1 MSHSAAR
8 RTASLAL
15 LATCLPRFSH
25 AQDLPSLE
33 IGILPNISARVL
45 LAQYEPMRTFLQ
57 RGLGRGV
64 QLSTA
69 ASWNAFHARTLGL
82 EYDLVITASHLAR
95 VAQLERG
102 LVPLLMYEPAIKG
115 MIICAR
121 KRPLKSAAELDGQ
134 TLALSN
140 PQSLVTLRGF
150 QWLSEKSLVRGRHF
164 KTINTPT
171 DDSVG
176 NVVLQGDAIAA
187 MLSGGEYRAIPG
199 PIKEQLQV
207 LATFAEVPGFVV
219 LASPRLAPALVNAI
233 KEALLRFAGGTP
245 EGTAFF
251 AATGFSAIRELP
263 PGLMASMDPYVGT
276 TKAILANPG

>member
-1 MSHSAAR
+1 MIHSTAR

-15 LATCLPRFSH
+15 LAACLPRFSH
-25 AQDLPSLE
+25 AQGLPSLE

-57 RGLGRGV
+57 RSLGRGV

-69 ASWNAFHARTLGL
+69 PSWNAFHARTLGL

-95 VAQLERG
+95 VAELERG

-150 QWLSEKSLVRGRHF
+150 EWLAEKNLVRGRHF

-233 KEALLRFAGGTP
+233 KEALLHFAGGTP

-276 TKAILANPG
+276 TKAILANP